1 MVPRVEPGAEARPG
15 LLSVD
20 DAGADAGAVAGTYA
34 QTDAAADAIADT
46 STFYRTYHGTDTSTQ
61 SSTYPKPDAGARP
74 GEGRTNVLRRRGR
87 RARGHGR
94 RRCRTVDTRW
104 FIRVI

>member
-20 DAGADAGAVAGTYA
+20 DTGADAGAVAGTYPEA
-34 QTDAAADAIADT
+34 DAAADAPPDT
-46 STFYRTYHGTDTSTQ
+46 SAFYRSYRSTDTSTQ

-94 RRCRTVDTRW
+94 RRCRTVDSRW
-104 FIRVI
+104 FICAL